1 MHGQRIDLRVRE
13 AVAAALLDIVQNKGD
28 AVVEVFMLFGT
39 GGREKRIRACT
50 LDVGIKLQSVYL
62 AAAAMNLACVARTGF
77 RTDKISA
84 ALHLKPDEVV
94 IAAQSLGFPAKSIL
108 DHLK

>member
-1 MHGQRIDLRVRE
+1 MARTSGFSGSACLC
-13 AVAAALLDIVQNKGD
+13 LL
-28 AVVEVFMLFGT
+28 L
-39 GGREKRIRACT
+39 
-50 LDVGIKLQSVYL
+50 SVYL

>member
-1 MHGQRIDLRVRE
+1 
-13 AVAAALLDIVQNKGD
+13 
-28 AVVEVFMLFGT
+28 
-39 GGREKRIRACT
+39 
-50 LDVGIKLQSVYL
+50 
-62 AAAAMNLACVARTGF
+62 MNLACVARTGF

-108 DHLK
+108 DHFK